1 MSTGSETTTGT
12 APDAGAP
19 RRVAVVGAGPAGV
32 FTADALVRAADAAG
46 PVSVDLLERLP
57 APFGLVRY
65 GVAPDHPRIK
75 RIITALSKLLARGDI
90 RLLSNVELGADLA
103 LSDLRQ
109 LYDAVVLTT
118 GANRDA
124 ALPVPGVDLPGSYGA
139 ADFVAWYGGHPDGPR
154 SWPLDAAHVAVVGA
168 GNVALDVSRMLV
180 RRAEDLLS
188 TDVPDAV
195 HAALAASAVT
205 DVHVLARRGPAQARF
220 SAMELRELG
229 EVAGLDVV
237 VDPADLELD
246 DASRAAAEASRDTQH
261 VLDALAHLAGLPLTG
276 ATRRLHLHFW
286 RRPVRFLGPDAVSGV
301 ELERT
306 EPSADG
312 RAAGTGE
319 LSVLPVQAVYRA
331 VGYRGSPVP
340 GVPFDEAA
348 AVVPNHE
355 GRVLGPGGDVVPG
368 LYASGWIKRGPV
380 GLIGHT
386 KSDAA
391 ETVASLA
398 ADLPGLPRAP
408 HPEPEA
414 VTDLLQRRGVRCVD
428 WSGWMLLDAFEREL
442 GAAVGR
448 ERIKVAD
455 REEMLRAALRAAE
468 AAPDAAG
475 PGAPGHAPGSLDS
488 AYRLRSAR
496 AHERTRRCC

>member
-1 MSTGSETTTGT
+1 MSEHSTGV
-12 APDAGAP
+12 P

-32 FTADALVRAADAAG
+32 FTADALARATTG

-75 RIITALSKLLARGDI
+75 RIITALSKLLGRGDI
-90 RLLSNVELGADLA
+90 RLLSNVELGADLS

-118 GANRDA
+118 GADRDA
-124 ALPVPGVDLPGSYGA
+124 HLAVPGVDLPGSYGA
-139 ADFVAWYGGHPDGPR
+139 ADFVAWYGGHPDAAR
-154 SWPLDAAHVAVVGA
+154 TWRLDTPSVAVVGA
-168 GNVALDVSRMLV
+168 GNVALDVARMLV
-180 RRAEDLLS
+180 RSADDLLA

-195 HAALAASAVT
+195 HADLATSAVT

-220 SAMELRELG
+220 SPLELRELG
-229 EVAGLDVV
+229 DVAGVDVV
-237 VDPADLELD
+237 VDPADLVLD
-246 DASRAAAEASRDTQH
+246 EASRAAADAASATRQ
-261 VLDALAHLAGLPLTG
+261 VLSALEHYAAEPLTG
-276 ATRRLHLHFW
+276 APRRLHLHFW
-286 RRPVRFLGPDAVSGV
+286 RRPVRIVGPDAVAGV

-306 EPSADG
+306 EPGPDGSAV
-312 RAAGTGE
+312 GTGE
-319 LSVLPVQAVYRA
+319 LSLLPVQAVYRA

-355 GRVLGPGGDVVPG
+355 GRVVGPDGDVVPG
-368 LYASGWIKRGPV
+368 LYVSGWIKRGPV

-386 KSDAA
+386 RSDAT
-391 ETVASLA
+391 ETVAALVE
-398 ADLPGLPRAP
+398 DLPHLPRAP

-414 VTDLLQRRGVRCVD
+414 VTELLERRGVRSVD

-442 GAAVGR
+442 GAAAGR

-455 REEMLRAALRAAE
+455 REEMLAAALRAAARAEEAE
-468 AAPDAAG
+468 AAAEEASSA
-475 PGAPGHAPGSLDS
+475 APGEAPPVRPGRVDS
-488 AYRLRSAR
+488 A
-496 AHERTRRCC
+496 